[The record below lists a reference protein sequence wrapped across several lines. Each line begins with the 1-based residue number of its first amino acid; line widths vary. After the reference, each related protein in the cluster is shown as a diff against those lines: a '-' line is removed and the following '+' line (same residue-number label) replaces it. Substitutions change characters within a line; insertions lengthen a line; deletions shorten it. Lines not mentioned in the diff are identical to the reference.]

1 MIIEDFGTL
10 SNGKECKLYTLQTPA
25 LDLSVTDYGTTLVNL
40 IIKDGAKRTDIV
52 LGFTNAKDY
61 ETKNDPCFGCNVG
74 RNANRIKNGKFT
86 LNNVAYSLDQN
97 DGKKQF
103 A

>member
-40 IIKDGAKRTDIV
+40 IIKDGAKELTSFLV
-52 LGFTNAKDY
+52 LQMQKIMKLKTIH
-61 ETKNDPCFGCNVG
+61 VS
-74 RNANRIKNGKFT
+74 
-86 LNNVAYSLDQN
+86 VAM
-97 DGKKQF
+97 
-103 A
+103 

>member
-40 IIKDGAKRTDIV
+40 IVKDGDKLTSFLVFQMQKIMKLKTIHV
-52 LGFTNAKDY
+52 S
-61 ETKNDPCFGCNVG
+61 
-74 RNANRIKNGKFT
+74 
-86 LNNVAYSLDQN
+86 VAM
-97 DGKKQF
+97 
-103 A
+103 